1 MNKRQR
7 KKQFKQ
13 EYGMNPEL
21 YFAYT
26 KRLEAVQKLTD
37 YLRRMTEKH
46 LANKNLLRNL
56 TAMRKAGTRK
66 KGTWKR

>member
-13 EYGMNPEL
+13 EYGMNPKQ
-21 YFAYT
+21 YTAYI
-26 KRLEAVQKLTD
+26 KRLEAVQELTA
-37 YLRRMTEKH
+37 YLRKMSEKH

-56 TAMRKAGTRK
+56 TAMRKSGTRK